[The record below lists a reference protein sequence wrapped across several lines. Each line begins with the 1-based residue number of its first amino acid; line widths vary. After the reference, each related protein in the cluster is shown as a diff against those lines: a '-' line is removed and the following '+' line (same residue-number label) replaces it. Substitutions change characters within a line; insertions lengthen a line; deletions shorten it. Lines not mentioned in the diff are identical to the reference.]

1 MTKQRI
7 SFGGALLA
15 SLTAG
20 PIFLVWLG
28 ITTLVADPAVHPL
41 DAATAGGLLM
51 IFFPAVICGAIVS
64 LLPNLLGTAFLHA
77 IGRAN
82 PGTRLPVFWAL
93 AGAALVGLPI
103 ALCGSIGGDSIFLTL
118 PLTLTGASCAAIC
131 RASIGWFDDQP
142 AGRLRD
148 ASTTPHAISACPA
161 K

>member
-1 MTKQRI
+1 MTRQGI

-15 SLTAG
+15 SITAG
-20 PIFLVWLG
+20 PILLVWLG

-41 DAATAGGLLM
+41 DAGAAGSVMM
-51 IFFPAVICGAIVS
+51 IFFPATICGAIVA
-64 LLPNLLGTAFLHA
+64 LLPNLFGTALLHA

-82 PGTRLPVFWAL
+82 HGARLPAFWAL

-103 ALCGSIGGDSIFLTL
+103 ALCGGAGGAAIFFTL

-131 RASIGWFDDQP
+131 RASVGWPDDQP
-142 AGRLRD
+142 AGRSRT
-148 ASTTPHAISACPA
+148 ASTTPQAISACPA